1 MLEAQ
6 DMVTIQSM
14 LMPAPMIMD
23 VLKKHKRLQT
33 AHRLEMGPA
42 WNDGGFPNLVFTHQD
57 GSHLSQPTVWK
68 ALPKI
73 LEKAGLENH
82 RFHDLRHPYVKPAT
96 KKYHLQKQKSQAT
109 NAYWWSRIPA
119 FVNWFYSVCDD

>member
-1 MLEAQ
+1 
-6 DMVTIQSM
+6 
-14 LMPAPMIMD
+14 MIMD

-42 WNDGGFPNLVFTHQD
+42 WNDGGFPNLVFTHKD

-68 ALPKI
+68 ALQKI

-82 RFHDLRHPYVKPAT
+82 RFHDLRHTYVV
-96 KKYHLQKQKSQAT
+96 
-109 NAYWWSRIPA
+109 NAFRAGDDVKTVQQNAGHYSAA
-119 FVNWFYSVCDD
+119 FTLDRYAHVTETMRKESAERMQSFFEAL